1 MSGNA
6 LSKQTIGPIRRPS
19 PTSITTCSVPCLRS
33 SPAALP
39 TEVAQ
44 PSSDRNGTYSP
55 KGTSRILS
63 YRSPVGP
70 WGPTSTELL

>member
-6 LSKQTIGPIRRPS
+6 DSKQTIGPTLSPW
-19 PTSITTCSVPCLRS
+19 PTSITTCSEPCLRF

-44 PSSDRNGTYSP
+44 PSSERKGMYSP

-63 YRSPVGP
+63 
-70 WGPTSTELL
+70 

>member
-6 LSKQTIGPIRRPS
+6 DSKQTIGPTRS
-19 PTSITTCSVPCLRS
+19 PFPTFITTCSVPCLRS

-44 PSSDRNGTYSP
+44 PRTLRAGTYSP

-70 WGPTSTELL
+70 SGPTRTELL